1 MEAVGESLA
10 AACARSGGRIYLQG
24 ELGAG
29 KTTLVRGLLHALG
42 HRGPVKSPTFTL
54 VEPYELGGL
63 FIYHFD
69 LYRVTALEELEAI
82 GLRDYFEPGNLCLVE
97 WPERGAGLLPG
108 ADLGIEIIYALPG
121 RQVSLKAETAVG
133 TAMLMSLCNIPS

>member
-1 MEAVGESLA
+1 MEAMGASLA
-10 AACARSGGRIYLQG
+10 QRCATNGGRIYLQG

-54 VEPYELGGL
+54 VEPYELGGQ

-69 LYRVTALEELEAI
+69 LYRVTAVEELEAI

-108 ADLGIEIIYALPG
+108 ADLEIEIIYAPLG

-133 TAMLMSLCNIPS
+133 TAMLMSLCNTPG